1 MTDAEE
7 NLKVKSVSE
16 VLLKSYRRRLTEQ
29 FSLVKAFRVAPAV
42 HPLDGLKCKVLLMHT
57 GSTAEFYIE
66 PMLSC
71 IGDTDVMY
79 HYSNELAIPA
89 GYHPPSQLPTDFESR
104 VKVYEIVDSH
114 LPGYVYLIPT
124 YILTRN
130 THDNAYTVAEYISR
144 SNCVLNHELY
154 VDVDDQSQ
162 IHGPAYRNYH
172 GRFNF
177 FLKKCQ
183 V

>member
-57 GSTAEFYIE
+57 GSIAEFYIE

-89 GYHPPSQLPTDFESR
+89 VQRGIIHHHSCQQTL
-104 VKVYEIVDSH
+104 KVALKFMKSS
-114 LPGYVYLIPT
+114 
-124 YILTRN
+124 
-130 THDNAYTVAEYISR
+130 TVI
-144 SNCVLNHELY
+144 
-154 VDVDDQSQ
+154 
-162 IHGPAYRNYH
+162 YRAM
-172 GRFNF
+172 FT
-177 FLKKCQ
+177 
-183 V
+183 